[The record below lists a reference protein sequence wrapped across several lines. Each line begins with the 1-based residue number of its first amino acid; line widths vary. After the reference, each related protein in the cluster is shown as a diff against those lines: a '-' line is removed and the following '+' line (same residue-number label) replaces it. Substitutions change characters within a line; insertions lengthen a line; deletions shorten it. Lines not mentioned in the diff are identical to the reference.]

1 MMFLTECRNIIL
13 EDTICKGVIID
24 DNGNDKEITAD
35 EVVIATG
42 RRGADWLEKQ
52 DSEDAVFEALCH
64 IFWRRNGSS
73 DSYMLHGA
81 YNDVYHTAYQCV
93 DTPIRLSHAG
103 KIMDWMK
110 KHATEPRDD
119 ILMGWVP
126 SNDES
131 LCKTMGLYPM
141 NRVQAPRSAQVSA
154 WNGNMRLDCL

>member
-1 MMFLTECRNIIL
+1 LERSLELTDADSGEKHPMYQELALELYQKNKKFLPAVVTVKCLRD
-13 EDTICKGVIID
+13 EDC
-24 DNGNDKEITAD
+24 
-35 EVVIATG
+35 
-42 RRGADWLEKQ
+42 ADWLEKQ

-131 LCKTMGLYPM
+131 LCKTMGAYFY
-141 NRVQAPRSAQVSA
+141 
-154 WNGNMRLDCL
+154 